1 MSHEFDRITAESL
14 RDAGWKKWTEFPDTT
29 GAWIAEMDFGTAP
42 AVSESIRR
50 AADGVGLGYLS
61 SASLRALQESFT
73 GFAGQRYGWTV
84 DPVDVR
90 PVADVL
96 TALQAVVRMYS
107 RPGSPVIVPTPAYM
121 PFLTLPIALG
131 REVIQVPLAHD
142 GDRYVYD
149 LDALDAAFTTT
160 GQVLVLCNPHNPV
173 GRVLEH
179 DELFAISEVVER
191 HGGRVFADEIHAPLV
206 YAGGRHIPYATVS
219 DTAAEHSVTAM
230 STSKAFN
237 LPGLK
242 CAQVVLTSE
251 LSRAIWT
258 NDGGH
263 VYEDQAA
270 TLGALAATAAYAD
283 GGAWLDDVVGY
294 LDGNR
299 RALAEL
305 VAEHLPGVGYTMPEG
320 TYLAWLDL
328 RAVGVEDPARLFRT
342 RAHVAATSGALCG
355 DAGRG
360 FLRFNIATGRP
371 ILVEALTR
379 MGEALRA
386 R

>member
-42 AVSESIRR
+42 AVQDALRR
-50 AADGVGLGYLS
+50 AATGEGLGYLS
-61 SASLRALQESFT
+61 SARLRDLQSAFCAFVEDRF
-73 GFAGQRYGWTV
+73 GWSV
-84 DPVDVR
+84 DPGDVR
-90 PVADVL
+90 PAPDVL
-96 TALQAVVRMYS
+96 TVLQMAVRLLS
-107 RPGSPVIVPTPAYM
+107 RPGSPLVVPTPAYM
-121 PFLTLPIALG
+121 PFLTLPAALD
-131 REVIQVPLAHD
+131 REIIQVPMALD
-142 GDRYVYD
+142 GDRFRYD
-149 LDALDAAFTTT
+149 LDALDAAFAA
-160 GQVLVLCNPHNPV
+160 GGHLLVLCNPHNPV
-173 GRVLEH
+173 GRVLERS
-179 DELFAISEVVER
+179 ELAAISEVVER

-206 YAGGRHIPYATVS
+206 YDGHEHVPYASVS
-219 DTAAEHSVTAM
+219 EITAGHTITAM
-230 STSKAFN
+230 SASKAFN

-242 CAQVVLTSE
+242 CAQTVLSNDAD
-251 LSRAIWT
+251 RATWRRA
-258 NDGGH
+258 G
-263 VYEDQAA
+263 VLAEDQAS

-320 TYLAWLDL
+320 TYLAWLDF